1 MGGDTKKIDY
11 TAFCKKLKEK
21 DFRLIVLESPL
32 SLILKK
38 YFSEFEIRI
47 VTDLENAFEE
57 ALKNSKKGDSIL
69 ISPAAANFYSRFIKG
84 KKSIRKI
91 ISSFD

>member
-1 MGGDTKKIDY
+1 VSRCERREKTLLEYIELYLKQTPEDID
-11 TAFCKKLKEK
+11 K
-21 DFRLIVLESPL
+21 
-32 SLILKK
+32 LKK